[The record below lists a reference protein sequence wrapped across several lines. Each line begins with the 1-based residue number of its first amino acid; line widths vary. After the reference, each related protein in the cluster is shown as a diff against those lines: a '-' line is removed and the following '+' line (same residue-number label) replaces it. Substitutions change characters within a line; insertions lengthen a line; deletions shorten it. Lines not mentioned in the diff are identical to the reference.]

1 MPLRSAVETEAL
13 LTRRPTER
21 RFFDLE
27 PTSDLVQKLYERQ
40 QEDRRLREQRRERS
54 VWNSSLCW
62 KVVAGIV
69 GVAALVAII
78 LGATLASGPADPP
91 PPRRGLP
98 RAG

>member
-91 PPRRGLP
+91 PP
-98 RAG
+98 